1 MESSKKRPL
10 WVSFAMSCGFAFAA
24 SPLVANDAV
33 TMSPGTSIV
42 VQPSSSPTTVSCL
55 ADATVIEKFCVCQDP
70 GPRFM
75 KRLSRVYV
83 LSNGVQREG
92 YIGDYN
98 DMARCESERQKSPA
112 CAGE

>member
-1 MESSKKRPL
+1 MESYSKRSAL
-10 WVSFAMSCGFAFAA
+10 VSFAMSCGLALIA
-24 SPLVANDAV
+24 SPLLADNGV
-33 TMSPGTSIV
+33 TMSPGTSII

-55 ADATVIEKFCVCQDP
+55 ADATVIEKFCICQDP

-75 KRLSRVYV
+75 KRLNRVYV
-83 LSNGVQREG
+83 LSNGVQREV

-98 DMARCESERQKSPA
+98 DMARCESERQKSPV